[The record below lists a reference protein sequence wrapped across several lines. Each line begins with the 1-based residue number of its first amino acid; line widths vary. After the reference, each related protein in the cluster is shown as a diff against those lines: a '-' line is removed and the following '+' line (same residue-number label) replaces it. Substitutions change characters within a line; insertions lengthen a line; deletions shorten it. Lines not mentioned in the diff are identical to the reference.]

1 MRVVALRVP
10 LLERDDMRR
19 VADGEGGDLLQR
31 HGPHALQPVE
41 RDHAAKPTFAED
53 KLSQVLR
60 ALVQEPFHG
69 RAALVGRRLAH
80 EDERLV
86 VLLAGAYLAQAV
98 DRLEVRLGQEEE
110 HDRSG
115 LDVALEKDEVLEVV
129 HVQEDLH
136 ACWWVGQEGGA
147 RG

>member
-19 VADGEGGDLLQR
+19 VADGERGDLLQR